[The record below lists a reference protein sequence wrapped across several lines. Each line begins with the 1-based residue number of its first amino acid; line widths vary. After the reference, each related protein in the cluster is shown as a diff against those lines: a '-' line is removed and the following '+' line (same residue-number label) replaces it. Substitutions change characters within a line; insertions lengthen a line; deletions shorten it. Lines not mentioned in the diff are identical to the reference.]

1 VIEKSGKISNG
12 ITFVKTT
19 IMQLVFRGNKIPALV
34 YFTMLSIAQTGKTWK
49 DEVVDYFKHRTI

>member
-12 ITFVKTT
+12 ITFMKTT
-19 IMQLVFRGNKIPALV
+19 IMQLVCQGNKIPALV